1 MNTTSSP
8 FQVYNASAGSGKTF
22 TIVKQYLS
30 ILLKANRLDYYKNIL
45 AITFTNKAVGEM
57 KSRIVNSLKDFA
69 EEETPSKS
77 LALFAEVQKETGLS
91 EEEIKKK
98 SHLILRSILHN
109 YAAFDVSTIDGFT
122 HRVLRTFAKDL
133 GLPINFEV
141 ELNTVDILTEAVD
154 KLISKAGS
162 DKRLTKVLIDFAI
175 SKADDDKSWDIAKDL
190 YEIAL
195 LLVNENHILP
205 LKELEQK
212 ELEDFQKFD
221 EELRAYLK
229 ISEDKLKQNAE
240 SFFNLLQQNG
250 LEDKDY
256 NRGSIPSH

>member
-109 YAAFDVSTIDGFT
+109 YAAFDAS
-122 HRVLRTFAKDL
+122 RTKNFCQRSRFA
-133 GLPINFEV
+133 
-141 ELNTVDILTEAVD
+141 
-154 KLISKAGS
+154 
-162 DKRLTKVLIDFAI
+162 
-175 SKADDDKSWDIAKDL
+175 
-190 YEIAL
+190 
-195 LLVNENHILP
+195 H
-205 LKELEQK
+205 
-212 ELEDFQKFD
+212 
-221 EELRAYLK
+221 
-229 ISEDKLKQNAE
+229 
-240 SFFNLLQQNG
+240 
-250 LEDKDY
+250 
-256 NRGSIPSH
+256 